1 MDIDNQR
8 YLKSPPQSYWLA
20 STDTTKYPTLDEDIN
35 ADIAIIGGG
44 IVGILCA
51 YLMKDEGFN
60 IVVLEA
66 DHIAQGTT
74 GHTTAKITSQ
84 HGLIYNKIASQMGI
98 ELARQYADA
107 NESAIHE
114 IKKIADTNQI
124 DCDYI
129 EQSAFVY
136 TEQEKYIQKINDEVK
151 IASDLGIKAIY
162 VEEILFLP

>member
-1 MDIDNQR
+1 
-8 YLKSPPQSYWLA
+8 
-20 STDTTKYPTLDEDIN
+20 TLDEDIN

-60 IVVLEA
+60 IVILET

-84 HGLIYNKIASQMGI
+84 HVLIYNKIASQMGI

-114 IKKIADTNQI
+114 IKKNADTNQI

-129 EQSAFVY
+129 EQSAIVY
-136 TEQEKYIQKINDEVK
+136 TEQEKYIQK
-151 IASDLGIKAIY
+151 
-162 VEEILFLP
+162 